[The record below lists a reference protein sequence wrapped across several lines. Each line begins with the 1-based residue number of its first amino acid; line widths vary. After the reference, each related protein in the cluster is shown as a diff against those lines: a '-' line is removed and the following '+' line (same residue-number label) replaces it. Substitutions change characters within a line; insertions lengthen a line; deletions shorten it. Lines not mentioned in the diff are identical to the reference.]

1 MKTLKFNVGDRVAFA
16 RHVVK
21 RLGLDKPM
29 ADARGHVMAI
39 NGPVVTV
46 DFSGSWN
53 RHENGSTLRFVP
65 AANLTKILSDGV
77 VYDY

>member
-1 MKTLKFNVGDRVAFA
+1 MSKFSIGDKVAFA
-16 RHVVK
+16 RAVV
-21 RLGLDKPM
+21 RRVGHDKHT
-29 ADARGHVMAI
+29 ADARGRVVDV

-65 AANLTKILSDGV
+65 AANLTKILANGV
-77 VYDY
+77 VYE

>member
-1 MKTLKFNVGDRVAFA
+1 MIKFSIGDRVAFSRA
-16 RHVVK
+16 VV
-21 RLGLDKPM
+21 RRVGHDKHT
-29 ADARGHVMAI
+29 ADARGRVVDV

-65 AANLTKILSDGV
+65 AANLTKILANGV
-77 VYDY
+77 VYE

>member
-1 MKTLKFNVGDRVAFA
+1 MIKFSIGDRVAFSRAVVA
-16 RHVVK
+16 RTGHNK
-21 RLGLDKPM
+21 ID
-29 ADARGHVMAI
+29 ADARGRVVDV

-65 AANLTKILSDGV
+65 AANLTKILTNGV
-77 VYDY
+77 VYE